1 MKDSRAKLIC
11 LHHAGGG
18 PSVFDHW
25 VRTAPDGLDVIAL
38 ELPKHPDIAGR
49 RLYRS
54 ADDLVPILAEHVAER
69 VTESGVDKQG
79 DGNYVLFG
87 QSMGGL
93 LAYLVTRYF
102 HERGGPLPK
111 ALAVASY
118 AAPRIPWTD
127 PTGPDAPDDVLVRRL
142 HAIGGVPTWLV
153 EHPGWLSPFL
163 GLVRD
168 DARLC
173 GSYRHVPQSSRLPL
187 SVHVFGGNRDPLV
200 PEESLHGWSE
210 IADEVTVKV
219 LDGGHFLVSED
230 FGQLRRSVFGLA
242 IGGRVRVG

>member
-1 MKDSRAKLIC
+1 MKDSRAKLVC

-25 VRTAPDGLDVIAL
+25 VRTAPDGLDVVAL
-38 ELPKHPDIAGR
+38 ELPKHPGSASR
-49 RLYRS
+49 RLYGS
-54 ADDLVPILAEHVAER
+54 AGDLVPVLAENLLERVAER
-69 VTESGVDKQG
+69 GVDASG
-79 DGNYVLFG
+79 YGNYVLFG

-102 HERGGPLPK
+102 HERGGPLPR

-118 AAPRIPWTD
+118 AAPRIPWSD

-142 HAIGGVPTWLV
+142 HAIGGVPEWLV
-153 EHPGWLSPFL
+153 DHPEWLAPFL

-173 GSYRHVPQSSRLPL
+173 ASYQHVPQSSRLP
-187 SVHVFGGNRDPLV
+187 VPVYVFGGNRDILV
-200 PEESLHGWSE
+200 PEESLDGWSE
-210 IADEVTVKV
+210 IAEEVTVEI

-242 IGGRVRVG
+242 TDGRIGVG